1 MNSNFLSDHASQ
13 VAAEAKANNLAKIKA
28 KINTAQTY
36 QNEYMGLEARQKEL
50 QLVSKLMKKHKQ
62 KKSANKAIQE
72 VRDRARNRDDVRQW
86 LANLKQWSVKSYK
99 LVTELRHL
107 VTGQT
112 IVYHILDSNK
122 TTVFEV
128 SEDEFLNLITQKD
141 LDFGGRG
148 GWKTIDKAL
157 SGPNPANLADLFEL
171 RVNTTEKA
179 DRKNHKTA
187 LQVWQE
193 KNAKN
198 ATVRNIKGDV
208 LYNYIAS
215 KYGDYDDLQTPTGAA
230 SHAAIFELY
239 DQLYHKFE
247 WQKNSAYKII
257 TFQGANTTDGFS
269 NYRKDEVDDFI
280 SKYMKDIKPNK
291 TDTFYEAGD
300 ITADENT
307 LVENKMRGATV
318 SIRTI
323 KEAINK
329 IASLDLSSISQLKQG
344 LKETF
349 VKQGTGFIAEVR
361 EKAYE
366 KAIKAIDDFI

>member
-1 MNSNFLSDHASQ
+1 MESAFLDYASQ
-13 VAAEAKANNLAKIKA
+13 VAAEAKADNLAKIKA
-28 KINTAQTY
+28 KIDTAQTY
-36 QNEYMGLEARQKEL
+36 QSDYMTLEARQKEL

-62 KKSANKAIQE
+62 KRSANKAMQE
-72 VRDRARNRDDVRQW
+72 VRDRARNKADIKQW
-86 LANLKQWSVKSYK
+86 LKDLKNWSTKSY
-99 LVTELRHL
+99 ELITGLRRL

-128 SEDEFLNLITQKD
+128 SEDEFLNLIAQQD

-148 GWKTIDKAL
+148 GWNAINKAL

-179 DRKNHKTA
+179 DRKNNKTG

-198 ATVRNIKGDV
+198 ATVRDIKGDV

-215 KYGDYDDLQTPTGAA
+215 KYGDYDDLQTPKGTA

-247 WQKNSAYKII
+247 WEKTSAYKIV

-269 NYRKDEVDDFI
+269 NYRKDEVDVFMD
-280 SKYMKDIKPNK
+280 KYMQDIKPNK
-291 TDTFYEAGD
+291 SDTFYEAGD
-300 ITADENT
+300 VTASEDI

-318 SIRTI
+318 SIKTI
-323 KEAINK
+323 KDAIDK
-329 IASLDLSSISQLKQG
+329 IASLDLSSVAQLKEG
-344 LKETF
+344 LKKIF

-361 EKAYE
+361 KEAYE